1 MRLEERIEYY
11 ERKET
16 WFKKKV
22 EEKRDILAGVL
33 DRYDKGEAKY
43 ELVEK
48 CSKDLAIVE
57 DKLNLIR
64 EFLTDLY
71 YIKESE

>member
-16 WFKKKV
+16 WFKKKL
-22 EEKRDILAGVL
+22 EEKRNILAGVL
-33 DRYDKGEAKY
+33 DRYDKEEVSY

-48 CSKDLAIVE
+48 CSRDLSIVE
-57 DKLNLIR
+57 DKLNLVR

>member
-1 MRLEERIEYY
+1 MRLEEKIELY
-11 ERKET
+11 ERKEA
-16 WFKKKV
+16 WYIKKV
-22 EEKRDILAGVL
+22 EEKRNILAGVL
-33 DRYDKGEAKY
+33 DRYDKAEVSY

-48 CSKDLAIVE
+48 CSKDLSIVE

-64 EFLTDLY
+64 GFITDLY